1 MDLKIKDV
9 AELLNVSETTVR
21 RWLKDG
27 KIPAYQLNHQYR
39 FSRGEIEDWMM
50 KCKLKLGKDGFS
62 LFEEKQIYPPLDD
75 EELQN
80 KRTGT
85 QQYGLYRAMYK
96 GGVVSNV
103 PAQTK
108 QELIKMV
115 MQQVAPR
122 LGLDADVCAELLLD
136 REALM
141 PTALNSGLAVPHPR
155 DIVLEI
161 PGSDSIVT
169 VFPEKPIDYGALDG
183 QPVHTLFFLFSA
195 SDKTHLHLLSKLA
208 HLGSQPQALEFLA
221 SKPNQETLLAYIK
234 DWEAKVRNQNQ

>member
-50 KCKLKLGKDGFS
+50 KCKLKLGRDGFS
-62 LFEEKQIYPPLDD
+62 PFEEKQIYPPID
-75 EELQN
+75 EDEVQN

-103 PAQTK
+103 PVTSK
-108 QELIKMV
+108 QELIKIV
-115 MQQVAPR
+115 MRQVAPR
-122 LGLDADVCAELLLD
+122 LGLDPDVCTELLLD

-161 PGSDSIVT
+161 PGSDTIVT

-234 DWEAKVRNQNQ
+234 DWEAKVRNQNP

>member
-169 VFPEKPIDYGALDG
+169 VFPEKPIDYGALDE

>member
-50 KCKLKLGKDGFS
+50 KCKLKLGRDGFS
-62 LFEEKQIYPPLDD
+62 PFEEKQIYPPVD
-75 EELQN
+75 EDEVQN

-103 PAQTK
+103 PVTSK
-108 QELIKMV
+108 QELIKIV
-115 MQQVAPR
+115 MRQVAPR
-122 LGLDADVCAELLLD
+122 LGLDPDVCTELLLD

-161 PGSDSIVT
+161 PGSDTIVT

-234 DWEAKVRNQNQ
+234 DWEAKVRNQNP

>member
-1 MDLKIKDV
+1 
-9 AELLNVSETTVR
+9 
-21 RWLKDG
+21 
-27 KIPAYQLNHQYR
+27 
-39 FSRGEIEDWMM
+39 
-50 KCKLKLGKDGFS
+50 
-62 LFEEKQIYPPLDD
+62 
-75 EELQN
+75 
-80 KRTGT
+80 
-85 QQYGLYRAMYK
+85 MYK

-103 PAQTK
+103 PVTSK
-108 QELIKMV
+108 QELIKIV
-115 MQQVAPR
+115 MRQVAPR
-122 LGLDADVCAELLLD
+122 LGLDPDVCTELLLD

-161 PGSDSIVT
+161 PGSDTIVT

-234 DWEAKVRNQNQ
+234 DWEAKVRNQNP